1 MDAHRRGNIVVVVAD
16 ADADGAVAPLGEEGI
31 RMLPFRDD
39 IAVVGIDVV
48 AVVAVAVAVVVDKR
62 NAAFVVVLL
71 LLFPVVLRWS

>member
-48 AVVAVAVAVVVDKR
+48 AVVAVVVDKR